1 MHIME
6 GYLEPVWCAVW
17 FAIMI
22 PFFVV
27 GVMKLRKILRE
38 HPDQK

>member
-27 GVMKLRKILRE
+27 GVMKLRKILR
-38 HPDQK
+38 